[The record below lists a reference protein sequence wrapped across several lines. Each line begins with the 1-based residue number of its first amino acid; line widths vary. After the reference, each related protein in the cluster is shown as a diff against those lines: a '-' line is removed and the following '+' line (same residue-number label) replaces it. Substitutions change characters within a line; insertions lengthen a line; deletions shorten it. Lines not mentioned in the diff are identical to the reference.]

1 MPIPRVYT
9 VHEIAQILQMHEET
23 VRALLRSGQLKGIK
37 LGPHATLAGRFEW
50 RITEDALRTFL
61 GLTDEAGGREGK
73 AAMPTKEDA

>member
-50 RITEDALRTFL
+50 RITEDALRMFL
-61 GLTDEAGGREGK
+61 GLADEAGVTERES
-73 AAMPTKEDA
+73 ATPAKEDA